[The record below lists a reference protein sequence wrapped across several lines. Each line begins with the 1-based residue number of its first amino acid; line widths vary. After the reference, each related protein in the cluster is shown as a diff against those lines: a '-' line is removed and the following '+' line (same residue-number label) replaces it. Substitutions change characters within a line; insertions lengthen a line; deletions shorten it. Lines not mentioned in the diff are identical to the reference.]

1 MDRPVQETMLLCLG
15 VDTES
20 TNPIKEVDFFSQNL
34 RQDVA
39 QGRQGD
45 AEDSPAHGATYVHTG
60 LDLLTVNSQA
70 TQEEEKPKNRLTTLR
85 IELIRASDENRR
97 LRSMMDQLTQ
107 SYTALQSQLLQ
118 VMRQREHEI
127 CPTQVG
133 KICVAVPEGESSAH
147 QFMQPHPTHVWSING
162 NSKDDDGREHSSSL
176 NISSNDHSIIPSAER
191 VDVFSEG
198 NNSPM
203 PMQES
208 SCADTT
214 SDFPRRRARVSVRA
228 RSNAP
233 MIGDG
238 CQWRKYGQKMAK
250 GNPCPRAYY
259 RCTMAVGCPVRKQ
272 VQRCAEDKTVL
283 IATYEGNHNHPLPP
297 AAKALANT
305 TSAAA
310 AMLLSGSTGS
320 GGFLHPFPHASTM
333 APLSAVPTVALD
345 LTQSVNPL
353 QQLRQAHPA
362 AVPLPMPLF
371 MHGHPQALQL
381 GLQRGAMVDTVTA
394 SITTDPNFAAA
405 LAAAITSIMGSA
417 PRSAAGAGGGHGAS
431 YGPHVVPGSPQLPKS
446 CTTFSTN

>member
-1 MDRPVQETMLLCLG
+1 MLLRASLKSNRLGPASGVKCRTGRAVYLIDCDATATTWETAPRLQETMLLCLG
-15 VDTES
+15 DDMES
-20 TNPIKEVDFFSQNL
+20 TNPIKEVDFFSQNR

-45 AEDSPAHGATYVHTG
+45 AEESPAHGAAAYVH
-60 LDLLTVNSQA
+60 
-70 TQEEEKPKNRLTTLR
+70 LTTLR
-85 IELIRASDENRR
+85 IELIRLSDENRR

-133 KICVAVPEGESSAH
+133 KICVSVPEGESSAH
-147 QFMQPHPTHVWSING
+147 QFMQPHPTRKWSING
-162 NSKDDDGREHSSSL
+162 SSKDDDDRERSSSL

-198 NNSPM
+198 INSPM

-208 SCADTT
+208 SGADTS
-214 SDFPRRRARVSVRA
+214 SDLPRRRARVSVRA

-233 MIGDG
+233 VIGDG

-259 RCTMAVGCPVRKQ
+259 RCTMAIGCPVRKQ
-272 VQRCAEDKTVL
+272 VEFDICIVQRCAEDKTVL
-283 IATYEGNHNHPLPP
+283 VATYEGSHNHPLPP

-320 GGFLHPFPHASTM
+320 GGFLNPFPRASTM
-333 APLSAVPTVALD
+333 APLSAFPTVALGP
-345 LTQSVNPL
+345 TQSVNPL
-353 QQLRQAHPA
+353 QQLRHAHPA

-371 MHGHPQALQL
+371 MHGHPQKPPQALQV
-381 GLQRGAMVDTVTA
+381 GLQRGAMADTVTA
-394 SITTDPNFAAA
+394 AITTDPNFTAA
-405 LAAAITSIMGSA
+405 LAAAITSIMG
-417 PRSAAGAGGGHGAS
+417 
-431 YGPHVVPGSPQLPKS
+431 
-446 CTTFSTN
+446 

>member
-1 MDRPVQETMLLCLG
+1 MDRPVQETMLFCLAE
-15 VDTES
+15 DTES
-20 TNPIKEVDFFSQNL
+20 TNPIKEVDFFSQNR

-39 QGRQGD
+39 EGRQGD

-70 TQEEEKPKNRLTTLR
+70 SKEEKKPKNKLTTLR
-85 IELIRASDENRR
+85 IELIRVRDENRR

-107 SYTALQSQLLQ
+107 SYTALQCQLLQ

-133 KICVAVPEGESSAH
+133 KMCVSVPEGESSAH
-147 QFMQPHPTHVWSING
+147 QFMQPHPTRMWSING
-162 NSKDDDGREHSSSL
+162 NSKDDDDDREHSSSL

-198 NNSPM
+198 NNGPM

-208 SCADTT
+208 SCADTS
-214 SDFPRRRARVSVRA
+214 SDLPRRRARVSVRA

-272 VQRCAEDKTVL
+272 VQRCAEDKTLLV
-283 IATYEGNHNHPLPP
+283 ATYEGNHNHPLPP
-297 AAKALANT
+297 AAKALAST

-333 APLSAVPTVALD
+333 APLSAFPTVALD

-353 QQLRQAHPA
+353 QQLPQAHPA
-362 AVPLPMPLF
+362 AVPLAMPLF
-371 MHGHPQALQL
+371 MHGHPQKPPQALQL

-394 SITTDPNFAAA
+394 AITTDPNFAAA
-405 LAAAITSIMGSA
+405 LAAAVTSIMGSA
-417 PRSAAGAGGGHGAS
+417 PASAAGAS
-431 YGPHVVPGSPQLPKS
+431 SGPHVVPGSPQLPKS